1 MNRLLSITL
10 LISLFATALLS
21 SCNSTEC
28 ITFNGMRPLPGKKYE
43 SSGFR
48 DYEVIRV
55 DQRNHPPS
63 ICIEDSSIKL
73 RDAGGRELLFL
84 YDCHNFPTGN
94 TIILPGMKARA
105 CLNAEGKVTYLNFIS
120 GQSS

>member
-1 MNRLLSITL
+1 MNRLLIP
-10 LISLFATALLS
+10 LFATALLS
-21 SCNSTEC
+21 SCSSTEC
-28 ITFNGMRPLPGKKYE
+28 ITFNEMRPIPGKKSE

-63 ICIEDSSIKL
+63 ICIEDSSIEL

-84 YDCHNFPTGN
+84 YDCHNFPTGK
-94 TIILPGMKARA
+94 TIIRPGMKARA
-105 CLNAEGKVTYLNFIS
+105 CLNAAGKVIYLTFIT
-120 GQSS
+120 GLSS